1 MRECK
6 PGAFG
11 NAITGGVGSASE
23 GDIAVCGQPN
33 WGRGKMQLVKFL
45 GVAGFALALP
55 AWTQTIKT
63 VAGAGPGVAYR
74 EGAAATSARLGSPL
88 FVKADSAGNFYTWD
102 GAAAIRK
109 VTSAGT
115 ITTYAGNGL
124 AGYSGDGSAA
134 TSAMIFGNGTVQGLA
149 VDNSGNVYFSDGQ
162 NQRVRKVSAS
172 GIVTTVA
179 GNGTAGFSGD
189 GGAATSAMVNYPNG
203 LAVDSFGNLYIADR
217 FNERVRKVDT
227 TGKISTVAGNGNSGF
242 DGDGAQA
249 VAATIGECI
258 GVAVDGSGNLYF
270 SSNFRIR
277 KVSTNGIISTVTG
290 TGSLGYSGDGG
301 PAAGAAG
308 DPIGI
313 AVNAAGNLYFADAN
327 AQRVRKID
335 TSGNLTTVAGNGKYA
350 DTDRKR
356 TRL

>member
-45 GVAGFALALP
+45 VVAGFALALP

-63 VAGAGPGVAYR
+63 VAGAGSGVAYT
-74 EGAAATSARLGSPL
+74 EGAAATSVRLGSPL
-88 FVKADSAGNFYTWD
+88 FVKADSAGNFYIWD

-124 AGYSGDGSAA
+124 AGYSGDGSGA

-162 NQRVRKVSAS
+162 NRSEEH
-172 GIVTTVA
+172 
-179 GNGTAGFSGD
+179 
-189 GGAATSAMVNYPNG
+189 TSELQSRQYLV
-203 LAVDSFGNLYIADR
+203 
-217 FNERVRKVDT
+217 
-227 TGKISTVAGNGNSGF
+227 
-242 DGDGAQA
+242 
-249 VAATIGECI
+249 
-258 GVAVDGSGNLYF
+258 
-270 SSNFRIR
+270 
-277 KVSTNGIISTVTG
+277 
-290 TGSLGYSGDGG
+290 
-301 PAAGAAG
+301 
-308 DPIGI
+308 
-313 AVNAAGNLYFADAN
+313 
-327 AQRVRKID
+327 
-335 TSGNLTTVAGNGKYA
+335 
-350 DTDRKR
+350 
-356 TRL
+356 